1 MEMPD
6 LKAMVEN
13 RRDRR
18 QAGAALLLG
27 VGVLLM
33 FTYLMPHPKPAAPA
47 VTAAT
52 STPPDAF
59 ASVPIQAHAAIVY
72 DIPSGQVLYAKNA
85 DAQLPLASLTK
96 LLTMYAAVKAM
107 PADATVTITPT
118 AIAQDGDYGLAVGEQ
133 FAFSDLARFALVGS
147 SNDAAEAIVE
157 AAASQK
163 AVSDQS
169 LLASAAAA
177 TGLSQTYAMNGTGLD
192 LSTTEAGAYGSAH
205 DVALLAS
212 AFLQA
217 APDLARATIDTS
229 VTVRDS
235 SGATHTL
242 PNTNQDVPH
251 LPRLLLSK
259 TGYTDLAGG
268 NLVVIYDAGINHPVA
283 IAVLGSTEDARF
295 TDVDA
300 LVAAT
305 EAHFAGTL
313 ASAR

>member
-6 LKAMVEN
+6 LKAMIEN

-18 QAGAALLLG
+18 QAGAALVLG
-27 VGVLLM
+27 IGILVM
-33 FTYLMPHPKPAAPA
+33 FTYLAPHPKPAPVAA
-47 VTAAT
+47 VAT

-59 ASVPIQAHAAIVY
+59 ANVPIQAHAAIVY

-96 LLTMYAAVKAM
+96 LITMYAAVKTL
-107 PADATVTITPT
+107 PADAPVVITPT

-133 FAFSDLARFALVGS
+133 FTLENIARFALVGS
-147 SNDAAEAIVE
+147 SNDAAEAVVE
-157 AAASQK
+157 AAAAHQS
-163 AVSDQS
+163 VTDQA
-169 LLASAAAA
+169 LLASAISA
-177 TGLSQTYAMNGTGLD
+177 TGLSQTYAVNGTGLD

-212 AFLQA
+212 AFLAA
-217 APDLARATIDTS
+217 APDLARATIDQS
-229 VTVRDS
+229 VTVPDS
-235 SGATHTL
+235 TGALHTL

-268 NLVVIYDAGINHPVA
+268 NLVVVYDAGINHPVA

-313 ASAR
+313 ATAR